1 MSGVV
6 GFYGKLPGAGDFVR
20 RRLPS
25 DFVDGWDRHFQ
36 RAVDTGRREMGER
49 WTAEWRH
56 GTAWRF
62 VLPPQVCGNGSWCGL
77 TGPAVDRLGRA
88 FPMVLATPCDGDVA
102 RIFGQDAWFDALE
115 CVYRS
120 AQHEPVGV
128 ETFDAG
134 VAALPHPLAD
144 ASDLSAFWRGLPWD
158 SGQWQL
164 EMPGGAAAGVI
175 LTEAWRQLCLRP
187 GPWCLW
193 WTEGAAR
200 LLATRGLPRS
210 HAALLDAL
218 RAQRYDEVE
227 VADGLADGFGERSA
241 GGLPSVAPPSH
252 DATQTI
258 RSDWLADDAPR
269 GRAASDKWREHSTGD
284 PLTATL
290 TASRIDAT
298 DPARGDVTV
307 ASVDGASWF
316 DGSRTAQDT
325 AQDTAEA
332 GDTMLWLDNGRML
345 VLSAD
350 DGPYDAR
357 RAAARGIRETVAA
370 SAPDPVSLRVGLMS
384 LHARLR
390 GASHDAPGTANE
402 NGVAIVVRFDGTYA
416 HLLRVGAAVLWHWR
430 RGQLQAPF
438 VERAA
443 GAGGEFEDLLFGDA
457 WLNMPGIGT
466 AGGPD
471 CDEATLRLAPGDR
484 LLLLATREL
493 TQLPP
498 DCLAEALALT
508 TCDDARA
515 HLAIRAGLGRPSAQW
530 PLAVVEVQP

>member
-1 MSGVV
+1 MSGGV

-25 DFVDGWDRHFQ
+25 DFVDSWDRHFQ
-36 RAVDTGRREMGER
+36 LAVDTGRRELGER
-49 WTAEWRH
+49 WTAAWRH

-62 VLPPQVCGNGSWCGL
+62 VLPPQVCGNGAWCGL
-77 TGPAVDRLGRA
+77 TGPAADRLGRA

-102 RIFGQDAWFDALE
+102 RIFGHDAWFDALE

-120 AQHEPVGV
+120 AQHQALDVG
-128 ETFDAG
+128 TFDAG

-164 EMPGGAAAGVI
+164 EMPGGAAASVM
-175 LTEAWRQLCLRP
+175 LTETWRQLCLRP

-210 HAALLDAL
+210 HAVLLEAPRAL
-218 RAQRYDEVE
+218 RYDEVE
-227 VADGLADGFGERSA
+227 FANGLADGFGERS
-241 GGLPSVAPPSH
+241 GSGLSSVALLSN
-252 DATQTI
+252 DAT
-258 RSDWLADDAPR
+258 
-269 GRAASDKWREHSTGD
+269 AAS
-284 PLTATL
+284 L
-290 TASRIDAT
+290 
-298 DPARGDVTV
+298 
-307 ASVDGASWF
+307 DGASPF

-325 AQDTAEA
+325 MER
-332 GDTMLWLDNGRML
+332 GDTMLWLDNGRTL

-350 DGPYDAR
+350 EGQYDAR
-357 RAAARGIRETVAA
+357 RVAARGIRETVAA
-370 SAPDPVSLRVGLMS
+370 SAPDPASLRARLMS
-384 LHARLR
+384 LHARLG
-390 GASHDAPGTANE
+390 GASHSAPGAANE

-416 HLLRVGAAVLWHWR
+416 RLLRVGAAALWHWR

-443 GAGGEFEDLLFGDA
+443 GAGGEFDDLLFGDA

-466 AGGPD
+466 AGEPD
-471 CDEATLRLAPGDR
+471 CDEAMIRLEPGDR
-484 LLLLATREL
+484 MLLLATREL
-493 TQLPP
+493 TQLPR

-530 PLAVVEVQP
+530 PLAVVEVHP